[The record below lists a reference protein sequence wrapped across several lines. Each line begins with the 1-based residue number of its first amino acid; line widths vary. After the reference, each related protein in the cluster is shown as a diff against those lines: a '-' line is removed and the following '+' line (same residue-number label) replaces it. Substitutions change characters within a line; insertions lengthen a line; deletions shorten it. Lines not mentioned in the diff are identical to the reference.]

1 MKEYKTKQQKR
12 KFYDNHKRDKEA
24 KKFYDSKAWRDC
36 RRLALTRDNYLCQEC
51 LKHNI
56 ITPADMVHHIKER
69 SEYPGLALTLDN
81 LISLC
86 NACHNKEHPEK
97 GGGKKN
103 KKKERKIQVLKVKAN
118 KELI

>member
-1 MKEYKTKQQKR
+1 MNEYNTKQQNR
-12 KFYDNHKRDKEA
+12 KFYDKHKRDKGA
-24 KKFYDSKAWRDC
+24 KKFYNSKAWRDC
-36 RRLALTRDNYLCQEC
+36 RHLALIRDNYLCQEC

-69 SEYPGLALTLDN
+69 SENPELALTLEN

-86 NACHNKEHPEK
+86 NPCHNKEHPEK
-97 GGGKKN
+97 GGGEKN
-103 KKKERKIQVLKVKAN
+103 KKKKRNIPILKVKAN